1 MSYTALENQ
10 MRSIISNLSAGT
22 EFFLRDIIV
31 NPPAQLGRTLFEE
44 VQSGT
49 IPNVVCFEKVDGVE
63 HYRKK

>member
-22 EFFLRDIIV
+22 EFFLRDIIM

-44 VQSGT
+44 VQSGK
-49 IPNVVCFEKVDGVE
+49 IPNVECFEKVDGVE